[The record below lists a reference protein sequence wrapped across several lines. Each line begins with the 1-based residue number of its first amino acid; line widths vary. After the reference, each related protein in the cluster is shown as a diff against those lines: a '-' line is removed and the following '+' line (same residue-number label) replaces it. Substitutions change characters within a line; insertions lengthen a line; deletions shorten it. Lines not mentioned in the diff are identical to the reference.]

1 MSVMD
6 EKEGFVS
13 LAEASHE
20 VEVAITRLALLH
32 LSFSKT
38 LIEEFGME
46 RGRELIV
53 RAIMEYGERIAER
66 TERGLPDLPK
76 YGVCQMRDGKA
87 YDCVLANLFREYGE
101 EDLGRLYCYIDPA
114 KTMAKDPYLKLVH
127 KECAACGD
135 DRCSYET
142 IPTTEKER
150 TDFKLKRAEWM
161 EVDPRLDP
169 KKEP

>member
-1 MSVMD
+1 MD

-13 LAEASHE
+13 VMEASHE

-38 LIEEFGME
+38 LMDEFGQE

-53 RAIMEYGERIAER
+53 RSIMEYGERIGER

-76 YGVCQMRDGKA
+76 YGVCQMREGKA
-87 YDCVLANLFREYGE
+87 YDCILAKVFHEYGE
-101 EDLGRLYCYIDPA
+101 ERTGRLYCYIDPA
-114 KTMAKDPYLKLVH
+114 KTMAKDPYVKLVH

-135 DRCSYET
+135 GRCSYESM
-142 IPTTEKER
+142 PTTEKER
-150 TDFKLKRAEWM
+150 ADFKLKRPAWM
-161 EVDPRLDP
+161 DVDPRLVPDG
-169 KKEP
+169 EP